1 MDDVVA
7 EKKAVQMQ
15 PITTPLTRTPKNKK
29 KKKNNRALWN
39 YLFNL
44 AACCLITFS
53 LLGID
58 FVLFSA
64 SGPVNVFVGSGLR
77 SEVFYMLAGMGAAIV
92 LVYFI
97 FSFLSIIIYL
107 LTALTTG
114 LFTYSMV
121 HQFANF
127 NAGTGGGSE
136 TFGAVVAGVVVFCI
150 LMFTPKRF
158 KALLVMV
165 AVFCFGAVLANQN
178 RPASEFLIEPDM
190 PAALAAAEEEGEKT
204 VTLMIANAPSYSYL
218 ASLEKTDAAEM
229 YKNRLMEIM
238 LGFYAKN
245 GFRLY
250 PNAYVTHNNH
260 FVNAARNLNYAAGE
274 EVSFLQ
280 TQVLK
285 EGYWQ
290 FRNREEFEAY
300 LKDNA
305 VYDDLKEKGYKIS
318 AYQSHGINLCD
329 QNNAA
334 AVNRCVTKVN
344 FPLNLDGVNL
354 PTGDKMQVLLFQWL
368 ESTGLFSGEGMMKT
382 VYGWLKPFFN
392 PSRAPLVG
400 ISYKKL
406 YVVNS
411 FANIDMLISD
421 MAEDKGRHAYFVY
434 LDLPADM
441 YVYDDMCR
449 LLPVSQ
455 WLPKY
460 NQPWVDKQ
468 SLLEK
473 RNAYLK
479 QTMCLFGQLEKL
491 MQAIRKMPQ
500 GDKVSVIIEGLS
512 GMDDLVGSDNENLSE
527 RFRNAQMVTLAIRLP
542 ASNRFVINQSI
553 CPVEEILANQFAGG
567 PKCTEFGRTTLSK
580 STKKAIKEDVSSVR
594 FTGAIAQ
601 KSLQE
606 FNSWYKQWSKVNY
619 QAPKSLPLTKTNPLL
634 PPAAQPV
641 GNTPPAPQPAELM
654 PPTTPETTAQA
665 DAQPVGVPMAADP
678 SLPPLEEKNLAAPKI
693 MDKEVAVG
701 AEAAVAPLSTVSGEA
716 VAAE

>member
-1 MDDVVA
+1 MDDVVT
-7 EKKAVQMQ
+7 EKRIEQLPPAGRFAQN
-15 PITTPLTRTPKNKK
+15 PKRKRKK
-29 KKKNNRALWN
+29 TNHAFLN

-44 AACCLITFS
+44 AACCLITIS
-53 LLGID
+53 LLGIN
-58 FVLFSA
+58 FVLFA
-64 SGPVNVFVGSGLR
+64 SSGSINVFSGSSLRPEIFYTLIGL
-77 SEVFYMLAGMGAAIV
+77 SAVVV
-92 LVYFI
+92 LVYFLL
-97 FSFLSIIIYL
+97 SFLSIIIYL

-127 NAGTGGGSE
+127 NTGDGSGGSE
-136 TFGAVVAGVVVFCI
+136 TFGAVAAGVIVFAI
-150 LMFTPKRF
+150 LTFTPKRF

-165 AVFCFGAVLANQN
+165 AVFCFGAVLVNQN

-190 PAALAAAEEEGEKT
+190 PAALAAANEEGEKT
-204 VTLMIANAPSYSYL
+204 VTLMIANAPSYNYL
-218 ASLEKTDAAEM
+218 AGLGKTDAAEI

-250 PNAYVTHNNH
+250 PNAYVTHNNQ

-290 FRNREEFEAY
+290 FKNREEFEAY

-329 QNNAA
+329 KDNAV
-334 AVNRCVTKVN
+334 AVDRCVTKVN
-344 FPLNLDGVNL
+344 FPLNIDGVNL
-354 PTGDKMQVLLFQWL
+354 PTGDKIQVLLVQWL
-368 ESTGLFSGEGMMKT
+368 ESTGLFSHEGMMET

-392 PSRAPLVG
+392 PSRSPLIGV
-400 ISYKKL
+400 SYKNL

-411 FANIDMLISD
+411 FENLNLLISD
-421 MAEDKGRHAYFVY
+421 IAEDKGRHAYFVY

-441 YVYDDMCR
+441 YIYDDMCR

-460 NQPWVDKQ
+460 NQPWVDNQ

-479 QTMCLFGQLEKL
+479 QTMCLFGQLEKTL
-491 MQAIRKMPQ
+491 QAIRRLPD
-500 GDKVSVIIEGLS
+500 GDKVTFIIEGLS
-512 GMDDLVGSDNENLSE
+512 GMDDLVGSDNESLSD
-527 RFRNAQMVTLAIRLP
+527 RFRNAQMVTLAIRPP
-542 ASNRFVINQSI
+542 ASKRFVINQSI
-553 CPVEEILANQFAGG
+553 CPVEEILNNQLANG
-567 PKCTEFGRTTLSK
+567 PKCEEFGRTTLSK
-580 STKKAIKEDVSSVR
+580 STKKIIKEALSGVR
-594 FTGAIAQ
+594 FNNAVAQ

-634 PPAAQPV
+634 PPTAQPV
-641 GNTPPAPQPAELM
+641 GNTPPAPQPAELT
-654 PPTTPETTAQA
+654 PPSAPETTAQT
-665 DAQPVGVPMAADP
+665 DAQPVGAPIAADP